1 MSSQSYSTSALPVS
15 WWSVLFGDNE
25 RSRTSSISK
34 VRSRSR
40 SSDRGRTRRAAE
52 RTPLLRRIT
61 ERNEEGS
68 PVEDAHVLAAE
79 VAQQGQGGAPVSPE
93 SRKSRS
99 RVYSHGRLVGEA
111 EEGAGSE
118 DAHLVKFQ
126 ENGLIEG
133 VSKWKFRF
141 VFGGILMGYFVSLI
155 CPRHSLKQILLIL
168 YRLRCLT
175 PHSWPQVIRSS
186 HLTSMPP
193 IRRLGCQRPFC

>member
-1 MSSQSYSTSALPVS
+1 MSSQSYSTSAPPVT
-15 WWSVLFGDNE
+15 WWGVLFGDSE
-25 RSRTSSISK
+25 RSRTPSISK

-40 SSDRGRTRRAAE
+40 SSDRGRPRRAAE

-79 VAQQGQGGAPVSPE
+79 VAQQGQGGPPVSPV

-99 RVYSHGRLVGEA
+99 RVYSHGSLVGEA
-111 EEGAGSE
+111 DGANSE

-141 VFGGILMGYFVSLI
+141 VFGGILMGYFVSEI
-155 CPRHSLKQILLIL
+155 MTRHCLL
-168 YRLRCLT
+168 
-175 PHSWPQVIRSS
+175 PV
-186 HLTSMPP
+186 
-193 IRRLGCQRPFC
+193 